1 MEKGCLE
8 SSDPSATRLTATTG
22 GLTRRLLAGT
32 VLAVLAFAAVHR
44 LSLALLTSDE
54 VIAILGA
61 SVGALT
67 VAALALRR
75 TIAPLLATQAD
86 LQVRYEAALADALRD
101 PLTGLGNHRAF
112 HEELDR
118 QVAAS
123 LRYGVP
129 LGLLLIDLDEF
140 KAINDGRGHA
150 GGDRVLRGFGELL
163 GVSLRL
169 ADRAFRVGGD
179 EFAVLLPHTD
189 LEGARVVARRLLAQA
204 LQPSLRGTHL
214 EPLSFSGGIS
224 ALPEH
229 ALGPAQLYSQADAAL
244 YAAKRGGRTDVTT
257 FDPTMAVVHDD
268 PVTSSSAVAE
278 VIARG
283 QLRAAYQ
290 PIVSLASGRIIGV
303 EGLIRPL
310 PPAPFAN
317 PAQLIAA
324 AEASGRL
331 TQLDLACI
339 DTIVAGARELPADQF
354 LSLNLSPSTAEA
366 TEFSS
371 GALLAILARHGFSPD
386 RLVVE
391 LTEGQQLHDLDRVRS
406 RLDACRRAGIR
417 FAADDIGAGNAGL
430 RLLAEI
436 RFDVFK
442 VDLTLVQRSASEG
455 QYSAVLSSVVEL
467 AARTGALVI
476 AEGIEHERQLD
487 PLRALGIT
495 VGQGYHL
502 GRPGPLVPAVAA
514 SESLKAAVVGVSAWR
529 HSMGLPSVS

>member
-1 MEKGCLE
+1 MF
-8 SSDPSATRLTATTG
+8 
-22 GLTRRLLAGT
+22 
-32 VLAVLAFAAVHR
+32 AVLAYVVVHR

-54 VIAILGA
+54 VIAIFVA
-61 SVGALT
+61 SASALA
-67 VAALALRR
+67 VATLALRR
-75 TIAPLLATQAD
+75 TITPLLATQAD

-123 LRYGVP
+123 LRYEVP
-129 LGLLLIDLDEF
+129 LSLLLIDLDEF
-140 KAINDGRGHA
+140 KAVNDGRGHA

-163 GVSLRL
+163 GVTLRL

-189 LEGARVVARRLLAQA
+189 AVGARVVARRLLAQA
-204 LQPSLRGTHL
+204 LQPSVRSSHL

-224 ALPEH
+224 ALPEL

-244 YAAKRGGRTDVTT
+244 YAAKRGGRTDVAT
-257 FDPTMAVVHDD
+257 FDSTMAVAQSD
-268 PVTSSSAVAE
+268 PITSSSAVAE

-283 QLRAAYQ
+283 QLRAVYQ
-290 PIVSLASGRIIGV
+290 PIVSLASGQVIGV
-303 EGLIRPL
+303 EGLIRPM
-310 PPAPFAN
+310 PPAAFTN
-317 PAQLIAA
+317 PAELFAA
-324 AEASGRL
+324 AEASGSL
-331 TQLDLACI
+331 VQLDLACI
-339 DTIVAGARELPADQF
+339 ETIVAGARELPSDQF
-354 LSLNLSPSTAEA
+354 LSLNLTPSTAEA
-366 TEFSS
+366 TEFGS

-391 LTEGQQLHDLDRVRS
+391 LTEGQQLHHLDRVRS
-406 RLDACRRAGIR
+406 RLEACRRAGIR

-436 RFDVFK
+436 RFDFLK

-455 QYSAVLSSVVEL
+455 QSSAVLSSVVEL

-476 AEGIEHERQLD
+476 AEGIEFEPQLD

-495 VGQGYHL
+495 VGQGYYL
-502 GRPGPLVPAVAA
+502 GRPGPLVPTLAA
-514 SESLKAAVVGVSAWR
+514 PKTAEVPLVGVSAWR
-529 HSMGLPSVS
+529 QSMGLPAVR